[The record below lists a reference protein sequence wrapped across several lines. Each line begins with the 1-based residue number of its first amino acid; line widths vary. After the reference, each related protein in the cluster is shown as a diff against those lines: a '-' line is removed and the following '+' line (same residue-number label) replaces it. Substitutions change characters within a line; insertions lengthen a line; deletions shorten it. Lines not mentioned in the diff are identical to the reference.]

1 MKLTK
6 ASDPK
11 EIARLAHL
19 KSAGVFHPRCG
30 ARFPGDVYTCTLKP
44 EHHGL
49 HGAHTL
55 FGTVVAVW
63 DDCPP
68 TPSQLDHQVHRF
80 IQFGY
85 LTDNDLYQFSE
96 WCGSVVLGLEGDV
109 NSSAAQQFF
118 MPLSSMAVN
127 LLQVRAAKSG
137 RTATYSL
144 DRSLVSGIDASFLGF
159 IEALLRGQLDSFAS
173 EGRSAAAELLS
184 TVIEFV
190 QAELGAR
197 NT

>member
-1 MKLTK
+1 MKFTK

-11 EIARLAHL
+11 ELARFAHL
-19 KSAGVFHPRCG
+19 KSAGVFRPRCG
-30 ARFPGDVYTCTLKP
+30 ARFPGDVYTCTRQPK
-44 EHHGL
+44 HHGP
-49 HGAHTL
+49 HAAHTL
-55 FGTVVAVW
+55 FGTLVAVW
-63 DDCPP
+63 DDSPP
-68 TPSQLDHQVHRF
+68 APNHSESRVERL
-80 IQFGY
+80 IQFGS
-85 LTDNDLYQFSE
+85 LTDNDLQQLSA
-96 WCGSVVLGLEGDV
+96 WCGSVVLGFEGDV

-137 RTATYSL
+137 RNATYML
-144 DRSLVSGIDASFLGF
+144 DRSLVSGIGASFLGF
-159 IEALLRGQLDSFAS
+159 IESLLRGQRDSLAS

-190 QAELGAR
+190 QAELAAR